1 MRRNAALVS
10 ELAERVSASENLHL
24 ALSAGPTTPASL
36 IPNDAALCLWGNSGT
51 VFGGIAP
58 RGELAGI
65 LCALDQSGQRLVH
78 TDNIARDYPDL
89 QTDLVPYAGL
99 LACKTD

>member
-1 MRRNAALVS
+1 MLP
-10 ELAERVSASENLHL
+10 ELFPTAVRP
-24 ALSAGPTTPASL
+24 AGMSVVFGRG
-36 IPNDAALCLWGNSGT
+36 IS
-51 VFGGIAP
+51 VFGGFAP

-65 LCALDQSGQRLVH
+65 LCALDQSGQRLVQ

-99 LACKTD
+99 LACKFAPMNNGWLIWLR